1 MADVCD
7 IDLYDLK
14 ILEAIDYIKSVSK
27 KKPTKERILKY
38 MARSNLKLQ
47 EEVLQML
54 LDNLEEEGILE
65 NRGDDSNQCF
75 YLKESIESYTRKR
88 EKAAEIIEST
98 EDDTQD
104 RPILE
109 MLTPLPNQII
119 YDFFY
124 RQASTCLKSKNNKKD
139 NVSIHVCQQLFF
151 GQEEQQNPKE

>member
-1 MADVCD
+1 
-7 IDLYDLK
+7 
-14 ILEAIDYIKSVSK
+14 
-27 KKPTKERILKY
+27 
-38 MARSNLKLQ
+38 
-47 EEVLQML
+47 ML
-54 LDNLEEEGILE
+54 LDNFEVEGILK
-65 NRGDDSNQCF
+65 NRGDDSNHCF
-75 YLKESIESYTRKR
+75 SLKESLESYGKKK
-88 EKAAEIIEST
+88 EKATEIIEST

-151 GQEEQQNPKE
+151 SLEEQQNPKE